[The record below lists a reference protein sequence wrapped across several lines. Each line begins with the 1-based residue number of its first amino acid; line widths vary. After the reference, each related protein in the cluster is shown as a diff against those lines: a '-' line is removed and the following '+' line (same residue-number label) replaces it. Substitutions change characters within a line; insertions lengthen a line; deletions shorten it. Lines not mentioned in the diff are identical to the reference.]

1 MVADMVNND
10 PDTSS
15 LLKVVFVHNYNCS
28 WAEKL
33 IPAADVSEQISTAGT
48 EASGTGNMKLML
60 NGAVTLGT
68 YDGANVEI
76 TEQAGRENEYI
87 FGATVEEINALKK
100 NGYDPRAI
108 YKADKEIARVL
119 DTMVDGTFPDPDG
132 SIKEL
137 VSSLLLGASW
147 HKPDHYFI
155 LHDFH
160 SYVDAKLAVNRDYR
174 DELSFARKCLMNIV
188 SAGMF
193 SSDRTIAQYAKEIWK
208 V

>member
-1 MVADMVNND
+1 M
-10 PDTSS
+10 
-15 LLKVVFVHNYNCS
+15 
-28 WAEKL
+28 
-33 IPAADVSEQISTAGT
+33 SEQISTAGT

-108 YKADKEIARVL
+108 YKTDKEIARVL

-132 SIKEL
+132 SIKAL

-147 HKPDHYFI
+147 HKPDNYF
-155 LHDFH
+155 LLTDLEG
-160 SYVDAKLAVNRDYR
+160 YVDTKLRALYDYKNRNVF
-174 DELSFARKCLMNIV
+174 SKKCWMNIA
-188 SAGMF
+188 SAGKF
-193 SSDRTIAQYAKEIWK
+193 SSDRTVRQYAEELWK
-208 V
+208 L